1 MKRLTGI
8 CLTILCI
15 GILLGL
21 SQTAMDPA
29 DFSGLWYASED
40 QTAYLFQEGL
50 ITGSKAPDSM
60 VGAYW
65 YCRDSVVLFVQDLE
79 GLETERELYLNQD
92 GEVSFLSENRDGSGK
107 VFFLRY
113 KK

>member
-1 MKRLTGI
+1 MKRLTGMGLI
-8 CLTILCI
+8 LLCI

-29 DFSGLWYASED
+29 DFSGIWYASDD

-50 ITGSKAPDSM
+50 ITGTKAPESM

-65 YCRDSVVLFVQDLE
+65 YCRDSVFLFVRDME
-79 GLETERELYLNQD
+79 GLDTERELYLNQD

>member
-1 MKRLTGI
+1 LV
-8 CLTILCI
+8 LLCI
-15 GILLGL
+15 GIFLGL
-21 SQTAMDPA
+21 SQTALDPS
-29 DFSGLWYASED
+29 DFSGIWYDAQNQD
-40 QTAYLFQEGL
+40 AYLFQEGL
-50 ITGSKAPDSM
+50 ITGSKEPDSM

-65 YCRDSVVLFVQDLE
+65 YCRDSVVLFVRDME